1 MTAMV
6 QVENLT
12 KYYGSYIGIE
22 DVSFSMQAGEVVGF
36 LGPNGAGKTTTMR
49 VLTCSMPA
57 TDGVARVAG
66 ADVLQDSLAVRR
78 QVGYLPETP
87 PVYPEMT
94 VEAYLRFAGT
104 IKGIAKSDMPARLAH
119 VLGVCGLE
127 HMRSRTAGHLSKGY
141 RQRVGIAQALIHDP
155 TVLIFDEPTSGLDP
169 GQIIEIR
176 ELLRE
181 LGEDKTVIL
190 STHILAEAQMSCRR
204 LLVINRGGIVGDIDL
219 DSSGEVAA
227 VRTPGGD
234 AIVYDGTR
242 TVRVEVAGAADGT
255 AAALRSLGGVT
266 DVAEQRTNGTL
277 ALTVTTVAGEDHRAS
292 IARATLGSGADLL
305 ELREARPSLERL
317 FLDLTQTETVADA
330 EESE

>member
-1 MTAMV
+1 MV

-22 DVSFSMQAGEVVGF
+22 DVSFSIEAGEVVGF

-57 TDGVARVAG
+57 TNGRATVAG
-66 ADVLQDSLAVRR
+66 HDVLQDSLAVRR

-94 VEAYLRFAGT
+94 VEAYLRFAAT
-104 IKGIAKSDMPARLAH
+104 IKGVAKPDMQRRLDH
-119 VLGVCGLE
+119 VVGVCDLD
-127 HMRSRTAGHLSKGY
+127 HMRRRTVGHLSKGY
-141 RQRVGIAQALIHDP
+141 RQRLGIAQALIHDP

-181 LGEDKTVIL
+181 LGADKTVIL

-204 LLVINRGGIVGDIDL
+204 LLVINRGAIVGDIAL
-219 DSSGEVAA
+219 DAAGEVAS
-227 VRTPGGD
+227 VRTPAGD
-234 AIVYDGTR
+234 DVSYDSTR
-242 TVRVEVAGAADGT
+242 ALNVVVAGAADAVADAIRSLEGVRDVT
-255 AAALRSLGGVT
+255 ESFANGAVTLAVSTSADDDCRPRIAQAAL
-266 DVAEQRTNGTL
+266 A
-277 ALTVTTVAGEDHRAS
+277 
-292 IARATLGSGADLL
+292 SGADLL

-317 FLDLTQTETVADA
+317 FLDLTQGDAASGAD
-330 EESE
+330 EEARA

>member
-1 MTAMV
+1 ML

-22 DVSFSMQAGEVVGF
+22 DVSFSMEPGEVVGF

-57 TDGVARVAG
+57 TRGVARVAG
-66 ADVLQDSLAVRR
+66 HDVLQDSLAVRR
-78 QVGYLPETP
+78 KVGYLPETP

-94 VEAYLRFAGT
+94 VESYLRFAAT
-104 IKGIAKSDMPARLAH
+104 IKGVSRSDLSAGLTR
-119 VLGVCGLE
+119 VLGVCGLD
-127 HMRSRTAGHLSKGY
+127 HMRKRTVGHLSKGY

-181 LGEDKTVIL
+181 LGADKTVIL

-204 LLVINRGGIVGDIDL
+204 LLVINRGAIVGDIAL
-219 DSSGEVAA
+219 DAAGDVAS
-227 VRTPGGD
+227 VKTPGGD
-234 AIVYDGTR
+234 AVSYGGSR
-242 TVRVEVAGAADGT
+242 TVNVVVSAAST
-255 AAALRSLGGVT
+255 AASDAVRALEGVQEVV
-266 DVAEQRTNGTL
+266 DAQTNGTI
-277 ALTVTTVAGEDHRAS
+277 ALTVTTPADVDLRPR
-292 IARATLGSGADLL
+292 IAEAALASGAELY

-317 FLDLTQTETVADA
+317 FLDLTQTEPTTEV
-330 EESE
+330 ETGG

>member
-1 MTAMV
+1 ML

-22 DVSFSMQAGEVVGF
+22 DVSFSMEPGEVVGF

-57 TDGVARVAG
+57 TRGVARLAG
-66 ADVLQDSLAVRR
+66 HDVLQDSLAVRR

-94 VEAYLRFAGT
+94 VDSYLRFAAT
-104 IKGIAKSDMPARLAH
+104 IKGVSRSDMAARLTH
-119 VLGVCGLE
+119 VLGACGLD
-127 HMRSRTAGHLSKGY
+127 HMRGRTVGHLSKGY

-155 TVLIFDEPTSGLDP
+155 TVLIFDEPTNGLDP

-176 ELLRE
+176 QLLRE
-181 LGEDKTVIL
+181 LGADKTVIL

-204 LLVINRGGIVGDIDL
+204 LLVINRGAIVGDIAL
-219 DSSGEVAA
+219 DSAGEVTS
-227 VRTPGGD
+227 VKTPGGD
-234 AIVYDGTR
+234 SVTYGGTR
-242 TVRVEVAGAADGT
+242 TVNVVVRGASTAAGAAIRALDG
-255 AAALRSLGGVT
+255 VQ
-266 DVAEQRTNGTL
+266 DVVEEARNGAS
-277 ALTVTTVAGEDHRAS
+277 ALTVTTPAEVDLRPR
-292 IARATLGSGADLL
+292 IAKAALASGAELL

-317 FLDLTQTETVADA
+317 FLDLTQTDPSATDEVG
-330 EESE
+330 E

>member
-1 MTAMV
+1 MAMV
-6 QVENLT
+6 QVESLT

-66 ADVLQDSLAVRR
+66 HDVLQDSLAVRR
-78 QVGYLPETP
+78 HVGYLPETP

-94 VEAYLRFAGT
+94 VDSYLRFAGT
-104 IKGIAKSDMPARLAH
+104 IKGIAKSDMSARLAH
-119 VLGVCGLE
+119 VLGVCGLD
-127 HMRSRTAGHLSKGY
+127 HMRSRTVGHLSKGY

-219 DSSGEVAA
+219 DGSGEVAS

-234 AIVYDGTR
+234 AVVYDGTR
-242 TVRVEVAGAADGT
+242 SVHVLVTGECDDT
-255 AAALRSLGGVT
+255 AAAIRALDGVS
-266 DVAEQRTNGTL
+266 DVAEERSNGTL
-277 ALTVTTVAGEDHRAS
+277 ALMVTAAAGEDHRAR
-292 IARATLGSGADLL
+292 IAQATLASGADLL

-317 FLDLTQTETVADA
+317 FLDLTQT
-330 EESE
+330 

>member
-1 MTAMV
+1 ML

-22 DVSFSMQAGEVVGF
+22 DVSFSMEAGEVVGF

-49 VLTCSMPA
+49 ILTCSMPA
-57 TDGVARVAG
+57 TRGVARVAG
-66 ADVLQDSLAVRR
+66 RDVLQDSLAVRR

-94 VEAYLRFAGT
+94 VESYLRFAAT
-104 IKGIAKSDMPARLAH
+104 IKGVSRSDMPARLSH

-127 HMRSRTAGHLSKGY
+127 HVRTRTAGHLSKGY

-204 LLVINRGGIVGDIDL
+204 LLVINRGAIVGDIAL
-219 DSSGEVAA
+219 DSSGEVAS
-227 VRTPGGD
+227 VTTPGGD
-234 AIVYDGTR
+234 SVTYSVTR
-242 TVRVEVAGAADGT
+242 SVNVVVSGASAGAE
-255 AAALRSLGGVT
+255 AAIRAVEGVQEVVMAGANGALT
-266 DVAEQRTNGTL
+266 
-277 ALTVTTVAGEDHRAS
+277 LTVTTPADTDLRPR
-292 IARATLGSGADLL
+292 IAEAALASGADLL

-317 FLDLTQTETVADA
+317 FLDLTQTESTA
-330 EESE
+330 EAGA